1 MRTMTYLGH
10 IGLWSL
16 ALGGLSGWAM
26 VLVIDK
32 PEWLR
37 RAGVRHP
44 ARVRQVHLDWIL
56 MGLILLAVDTAV
68 DDIPGWIGAAI
79 AFGTIVNPLGFIPL
93 LFASEAKDNLLYRA
107 LFAVSFVALS
117 LGLTALAIHASL

>member
-1 MRTMTYLGH
+1 MTYLGH

-68 DDIPGWIGAAI
+68 DDIPEWIGAFI
-79 AFGTIVNPLGFIPL
+79 AFGTIVNPLGFVPL
-93 LFASEAKDNLLYRA
+93 LFRADASDHGLYRFVITISFTA
-107 LFAVSFVALS
+107 LSVGLVAL
-117 LGLTALAIHASL
+117 AVHASL